1 MSLKTVTF
9 FGCISEKFKEK
20 ILDSLKIGISI
31 VMAAVILALGLVNI
45 ITPERSV
52 SVRGLAEREVDADLA
67 VWNMSFSMGE
77 NSLESMQKSI
87 LEKTEV
93 IKKYLIKHGL
103 EESDFTVK
111 PAAITDNSLNSYM
124 DQTKITYKFVARQ
137 TILVRSGKI
146 EAVKSAYADSL
157 ELVSAGI
164 AVNQDYD
171 SKVSYEFT
179 KLNDIKPEMI
189 AEATKNARTAAEQFA
204 HDSNSKVGK
213 IKKATQGL
221 FTIEDAAV
229 GLEDKKSVRVVN
241 TVEYLLK

>member
-1 MSLKTVTF
+1 M
-9 FGCISEKFKEK
+9 
-20 ILDSLKIGISI
+20 DSLKIGISI
-31 VMAAVILALGLVNI
+31 VMAAVILAVGLANI

-137 TILVRSGKI
+137 TILVRSEKI

>member
-1 MSLKTVTF
+1 M
-9 FGCISEKFKEK
+9 
-20 ILDSLKIGISI
+20 DSLKIGISI
-31 VMAAVILALGLVNI
+31 VMAAVILALGLANI

-67 VWNMSFSMGE
+67 VWNMSFSIGE

-87 LEKTEV
+87 LEKNEI

-124 DQTKITYKFVARQ
+124 DQTKITYQFVARQ
-137 TILVRSGKI
+137 TILVRSEKI

>member
-1 MSLKTVTF
+1 M
-9 FGCISEKFKEK
+9 
-20 ILDSLKIGISI
+20 DSLKIGISI
-31 VMAAVILALGLVNI
+31 VMAAVILAVGLANI

-67 VWNMSFSMGE
+67 VWNMSFLMGE

-124 DQTKITYKFVARQ
+124 DQTKITYKFVAQQ

-146 EAVKSAYADSL
+146 EAVKSANADSL

-164 AVNQDYD
+164 AVSQDYD

>member
-1 MSLKTVTF
+1 M
-9 FGCISEKFKEK
+9 
-20 ILDSLKIGISI
+20 DSLKIGISI
-31 VMAAVILALGLVNI
+31 VMAAVILALGLANI

-137 TILVRSGKI
+137 TILVRSEKI

-213 IKKATQGL
+213 IKKASQGL

>member
-1 MSLKTVTF
+1 M
-9 FGCISEKFKEK
+9 
-20 ILDSLKIGISI
+20 DSLKIGISI
-31 VMAAVILALGLVNI
+31 VMAAVILAVGLANI

-124 DQTKITYKFVARQ
+124 DQTKITYQFVARQ
-137 TILVRSGKI
+137 TILVRSEKI

>member
-1 MSLKTVTF
+1 M
-9 FGCISEKFKEK
+9 
-20 ILDSLKIGISI
+20 DSLKIGISI
-31 VMAAVILALGLVNI
+31 VMAAVILAVGLANI

-77 NSLESMQKSI
+77 NSLESMQRSI

-124 DQTKITYKFVARQ
+124 DQTKITYKFVAQQ

-146 EAVKSAYADSL
+146 EEVKSAYADSL

-164 AVNQDYD
+164 AVSQDYD

>member
-1 MSLKTVTF
+1 M
-9 FGCISEKFKEK
+9 
-20 ILDSLKIGISI
+20 DSLKIGISI
-31 VMAAVILALGLVNI
+31 VMAAVILAVGLANI

-67 VWNMSFSMGE
+67 VWNMSFSIGE

-124 DQTKITYKFVARQ
+124 DQTKITYKFVAQQ

-164 AVNQDYD
+164 AVSQDYD

>member
-1 MSLKTVTF
+1 M
-9 FGCISEKFKEK
+9 
-20 ILDSLKIGISI
+20 DSLKIGISI
-31 VMAAVILALGLVNI
+31 VMAAVILAVGLANI

-124 DQTKITYKFVARQ
+124 DQTKITYKFVAQQ

>member
-1 MSLKTVTF
+1 M
-9 FGCISEKFKEK
+9 
-20 ILDSLKIGISI
+20 DSLKIGISI
-31 VMAAVILALGLVNI
+31 VMAAVILAVGLANI

-111 PAAITDNSLNSYM
+111 PAAITDNSLNAYM
-124 DQTKITYKFVARQ
+124 DQTKITYKFVAQQ

-164 AVNQDYD
+164 AVSQDYD

-241 TVEYLLK
+241 SVEYLLK

>member
-1 MSLKTVTF
+1 
-9 FGCISEKFKEK
+9 
-20 ILDSLKIGISI
+20 
-31 VMAAVILALGLVNI
+31 MAAVILAVGLANI

-77 NSLESMQKSI
+77 NNLESMQKSI

-124 DQTKITYKFVARQ
+124 DQTKITYKFVAQQ

-164 AVNQDYD
+164 AVSQDYD

>member
-1 MSLKTVTF
+1 M
-9 FGCISEKFKEK
+9 
-20 ILDSLKIGISI
+20 DSLKIGISI
-31 VMAAVILALGLVNI
+31 VMAAVILAVGLANI

-67 VWNMSFSMGE
+67 VWNMSFLMGE

-124 DQTKITYKFVARQ
+124 DQTKITYKFVAQQ

-164 AVNQDYD
+164 AVSQDYD

-189 AEATKNARTAAEQFA
+189 EEATKNARTAAEQFA

>member
-1 MSLKTVTF
+1 
-9 FGCISEKFKEK
+9 
-20 ILDSLKIGISI
+20 
-31 VMAAVILALGLVNI
+31 MAAVILAVGLANI

-103 EESDFTVK
+103 DESDFTVK

-124 DQTKITYKFVARQ
+124 DQTKITYKFVAQQ

-164 AVNQDYD
+164 AVSQDYD

>member
-1 MSLKTVTF
+1 M
-9 FGCISEKFKEK
+9 
-20 ILDSLKIGISI
+20 DSLKIGISI
-31 VMAAVILALGLVNI
+31 VMAAVILSVGLANI

-124 DQTKITYKFVARQ
+124 DQTKITYKFVAQQ

-164 AVNQDYD
+164 AVSQDYD

>member
-1 MSLKTVTF
+1 M
-9 FGCISEKFKEK
+9 
-20 ILDSLKIGISI
+20 DSLKIGISI
-31 VMAAVILALGLVNI
+31 VMAAVILAVGLSNI

-124 DQTKITYKFVARQ
+124 DQTKITYKFVAQQ

-164 AVNQDYD
+164 AVSQDYD

>member
-1 MSLKTVTF
+1 M
-9 FGCISEKFKEK
+9 
-20 ILDSLKIGISI
+20 DSLKIGISI
-31 VMAAVILALGLVNI
+31 VMAAVILAVGLANI

-93 IKKYLIKHGL
+93 IKKYLIEHGL
-103 EESDFTVK
+103 EENDFTVK

-124 DQTKITYKFVARQ
+124 DQTKITYKFVAQQ

>member
-1 MSLKTVTF
+1 M
-9 FGCISEKFKEK
+9 
-20 ILDSLKIGISI
+20 DSLKIGISI
-31 VMAAVILALGLVNI
+31 VMAAVILAVGLANI

-77 NSLESMQKSI
+77 NSLESMQKSL

-124 DQTKITYKFVARQ
+124 DQTKITYKFVAQQ

-164 AVNQDYD
+164 AVSQDYD

-221 FTIEDAAV
+221 FTIDDAAV

>member
-1 MSLKTVTF
+1 M
-9 FGCISEKFKEK
+9 
-20 ILDSLKIGISI
+20 DSLKIGISI
-31 VMAAVILALGLVNI
+31 VMAAVILAVGLANI

-52 SVRGLAEREVDADLA
+52 TVRGLAEREVDADLA

-124 DQTKITYKFVARQ
+124 DQTKITYKFVAQQ

>member
-1 MSLKTVTF
+1 M
-9 FGCISEKFKEK
+9 
-20 ILDSLKIGISI
+20 DSLKIGISI
-31 VMAAVILALGLVNI
+31 VMAAVILAVGLANI

-52 SVRGLAEREVDADLA
+52 SVRGLAEREGGADLA

-124 DQTKITYKFVARQ
+124 DQTKITYKFVAQQ

-164 AVNQDYD
+164 AVSQDYD

>member
-1 MSLKTVTF
+1 M
-9 FGCISEKFKEK
+9 
-20 ILDSLKIGISI
+20 DSLKIGISI
-31 VMAAVILALGLVNI
+31 VMAAVILAVGLANI

-52 SVRGLAEREVDADLA
+52 TVRGLAEREVDADLA

-124 DQTKITYKFVARQ
+124 DQTKITYKFVAQQ

-164 AVNQDYD
+164 AVSQDYD

>member
-1 MSLKTVTF
+1 M
-9 FGCISEKFKEK
+9 
-20 ILDSLKIGISI
+20 DSLKIGISI
-31 VMAAVILALGLVNI
+31 VMAAVILALGLANI

-52 SVRGLAEREVDADLA
+52 SVRGLAEREVEADLA

-77 NSLESMQKSI
+77 NSLESMQRSI

-124 DQTKITYKFVARQ
+124 DQTKITYKFVAQQ

-164 AVNQDYD
+164 AVSQDYD

>member
-1 MSLKTVTF
+1 M
-9 FGCISEKFKEK
+9 
-20 ILDSLKIGISI
+20 DSLKIGISI
-31 VMAAVILALGLVNI
+31 VMAAVILAVGLANI

-137 TILVRSGKI
+137 TILVRSEKI

-164 AVNQDYD
+164 AVSQDYD

>member
-1 MSLKTVTF
+1 M
-9 FGCISEKFKEK
+9 
-20 ILDSLKIGISI
+20 DSLKIGISI
-31 VMAAVILALGLVNI
+31 VMAAVILAVGLANI

-77 NSLESMQKSI
+77 NSLESMQKSL

-124 DQTKITYKFVARQ
+124 DQTKITYKFVAQQ

-164 AVNQDYD
+164 AVSQDYD

>member
-1 MSLKTVTF
+1 M
-9 FGCISEKFKEK
+9 
-20 ILDSLKIGISI
+20 DSLKIGISI
-31 VMAAVILALGLVNI
+31 VMAAVILAVGFANI

-77 NSLESMQKSI
+77 NNLESMQKSI

-124 DQTKITYKFVARQ
+124 DQTKITYKFVAQQ

-164 AVNQDYD
+164 AVSQDYD

>member
-1 MSLKTVTF
+1 M
-9 FGCISEKFKEK
+9 
-20 ILDSLKIGISI
+20 DSLKIGISI
-31 VMAAVILALGLVNI
+31 VMAAVILAVGLANI

-77 NSLESMQKSI
+77 NNLESMQKSI

-124 DQTKITYKFVARQ
+124 DQTKITYKFVAQQ

>member
-1 MSLKTVTF
+1 M
-9 FGCISEKFKEK
+9 
-20 ILDSLKIGISI
+20 DSLKIGISI
-31 VMAAVILALGLVNI
+31 VMAALILAVGLANI

-77 NSLESMQKSI
+77 NSLESMQRSI

-124 DQTKITYKFVARQ
+124 DQTKITYKFVAQQ

-164 AVNQDYD
+164 AVSQDYD

>member
-1 MSLKTVTF
+1 M
-9 FGCISEKFKEK
+9 
-20 ILDSLKIGISI
+20 DSLKIGISI
-31 VMAAVILALGLVNI
+31 VMAAVILSVGLANI

-77 NSLESMQKSI
+77 NSLESMQRSI
-87 LEKTEV
+87 VEKTEV

-137 TILVRSGKI
+137 TILVRSEKI

-241 TVEYLLK
+241 TVEYLLE

>member
-1 MSLKTVTF
+1 M
-9 FGCISEKFKEK
+9 
-20 ILDSLKIGISI
+20 DSLKIGISI
-31 VMAAVILALGLVNI
+31 VMAAVILAVGLANI

-52 SVRGLAEREVDADLA
+52 SVRGLAEKEVDADLA

-77 NSLESMQKSI
+77 NSLESMQRSI

-124 DQTKITYKFVARQ
+124 DQTKITYKFVAQQ

>member
-1 MSLKTVTF
+1 M
-9 FGCISEKFKEK
+9 
-20 ILDSLKIGISI
+20 DSLKIGISI
-31 VMAAVILALGLVNI
+31 VMAALILAVGLANI

-77 NSLESMQKSI
+77 DSLESMQRSI

-124 DQTKITYKFVARQ
+124 DQTKITYKFVAQQ

-164 AVNQDYD
+164 AVSQDYD

>member
-1 MSLKTVTF
+1 M
-9 FGCISEKFKEK
+9 
-20 ILDSLKIGISI
+20 DSLKIGISI
-31 VMAAVILALGLVNI
+31 VMAAVILAVGLANI

-77 NSLESMQKSI
+77 NSLESMQRSI
-87 LEKTEV
+87 VEKTEV

-124 DQTKITYKFVARQ
+124 DQTKITYNFVARQ

>member
-1 MSLKTVTF
+1 
-9 FGCISEKFKEK
+9 
-20 ILDSLKIGISI
+20 
-31 VMAAVILALGLVNI
+31 MAAVILAVGLANI

-124 DQTKITYKFVARQ
+124 DQTKITYKFVAQQ

-164 AVNQDYD
+164 AVSQDYD

>member
-1 MSLKTVTF
+1 M
-9 FGCISEKFKEK
+9 
-20 ILDSLKIGISI
+20 DSLKIGISI
-31 VMAAVILALGLVNI
+31 VMAAVILAVGLANI

-77 NSLESMQKSI
+77 NSLESMQRSI

-124 DQTKITYKFVARQ
+124 DQTKITYKFVAQQ

-146 EAVKSAYADSL
+146 EAVKSANADSL

>member
-1 MSLKTVTF
+1 M
-9 FGCISEKFKEK
+9 
-20 ILDSLKIGISI
+20 DSLKIGISI
-31 VMAAVILALGLVNI
+31 VMAAVILAVGFANI

-124 DQTKITYKFVARQ
+124 DQTKITYKFVAQQ

>member
-1 MSLKTVTF
+1 M
-9 FGCISEKFKEK
+9 
-20 ILDSLKIGISI
+20 DSLKIGISI
-31 VMAAVILALGLVNI
+31 VMAAVILAVGLANI
-45 ITPERSV
+45 NTPERSV

-67 VWNMSFSMGE
+67 VWNMSFSMGA
-77 NSLESMQKSI
+77 NSLESTQKSI
-87 LEKTEV
+87 LERTEV
-93 IKKYLIKHGL
+93 IKRDLIKHGL

-124 DQTKITYKFVARQ
+124 DQTKITYKFVAQQ

-146 EAVKSAYADSL
+146 EAVKSANADSL

-164 AVNQDYD
+164 AVSQDYD

>member
-1 MSLKTVTF
+1 
-9 FGCISEKFKEK
+9 
-20 ILDSLKIGISI
+20 
-31 VMAAVILALGLVNI
+31 MAAVILAVGLANI

-77 NSLESMQKSI
+77 NSLEAMQKSI

-124 DQTKITYKFVARQ
+124 DQTKITYKFVAQQ

-164 AVNQDYD
+164 AVSQDYD

-229 GLEDKKSVRVVN
+229 GLEDKKNVRVVN

>member
-1 MSLKTVTF
+1 
-9 FGCISEKFKEK
+9 
-20 ILDSLKIGISI
+20 
-31 VMAAVILALGLVNI
+31 MAAVILAVGLANI

-111 PAAITDNSLNSYM
+111 PAAITDNSLNSCM
-124 DQTKITYKFVARQ
+124 DQTKITYKFVAQQ

-164 AVNQDYD
+164 AVSQDYD